1 LSVSLRTIAAF
12 ASLSFKDSMR
22 AKWLIIFTLTYFLVL
37 VNIPFL
43 VLSVGGLLPPS
54 ALNSYVV
61 YLGSVS
67 YPFLPLLSLPLGA
80 LSIVDEKESGALEY
94 LLSARLGRLHFVVG
108 RYLGMLFATSLVIVI
123 GFVLAGLVVLN
134 TSGAV
139 VRDLAYEAGLAL
151 VVNQIMLSLAVTVSA
166 AVKRKTTALSVGIF
180 AWFLLLIL
188 SDFGVSFGLVV
199 TLPNGTLAEVLA
211 ALVNPI
217 ESAAVI
223 SEVTMNAFGPQ
234 LGPTVEILRNFFGGP
249 SAGLGMAERLMGLSL
264 LAWSVV
270 TTAAMLLVSKVADFA

>member
-1 LSVSLRTIAAF
+1 MNSPRIISAIIGQTVKESI
-12 ASLSFKDSMR
+12 R
-22 AKWLIIFTLTYFLVL
+22 AKWLIMFTIVYFLVTIN
-37 VNIPFL
+37 VPFL
-43 VLSVGGLLPPS
+43 ILIIERLLPPS
-54 ALNSYVV
+54 TLNSYLV
-61 YLGSVS
+61 YLGTIS

-80 LSIVDEKESGALEY
+80 LSIVDEKESGTLEY
-94 LLSARLGRLHFVVG
+94 LLSARLGRVHFVVG
-108 RYLGMLFATSLVIVI
+108 RYLGMLLATSLVIVV

-151 VVNQIMLSLAVTVSA
+151 VVNQIMLSLAVTISA

-217 ESAAVI
+217 ESAAII

-249 SAGLGMAERLMGLSL
+249 STGLSAAETLMGFSL

-270 TTAAMLLVSKVADFA
+270 TTAAMLLVSKFTDLA